1 MIKAQMTPKSGKK
14 SKKVPQ
20 EKVTEYLTTISKLE
34 KVDRPNLLLFKARM
48 QAYLV
53 ESVDTTEQFGKH
65 FEDLLEDY
73 PSFIDGYIAFWKYL
87 KFRLVQLQGRSF
99 KNPER
104 NTLLPGDQH
113 HGDTAGMQS
122 RHCHS
127 SNI

>member
-1 MIKAQMTPKSGKK
+1 MIKAQMASKSGKK

-99 KNPER
+99 KNPSLAHVSG
-104 NTLLPGDQH
+104 NQKQH
-113 HGDTAGMQS
+113 ANQVMDASG
-122 RHCHS
+122 
-127 SNI
+127 